1 MKKILHSG
9 IFCMAFVGLLSFFPA
24 AQLAHAQVDE
34 GTVTGTVQDS
44 SGAVLT
50 DAEVTLKNVETNLVL
65 TTRTNASGLYVFPP
79 VKVGVYAVSASRQG
93 FENALQENIHV
104 DVQARVKVDLTLR
117 PGSVTQTV
125 RVTSAP
131 PPLQT
136 ETSSVGQVLSTTT
149 IDNTPLNGR
158 NWVYIIQLTA
168 GVVPSTGTKGAGTG
182 DFSANGQRG
191 DQNNFLMD
199 GIDNNANILDLMNG
213 ASYNVRPPPD
223 ALSEFKVETTD
234 YSAEYGHSAG
244 AAVNV
249 SLKSGTNQIHGAL
262 WEYVRNTDLDAMNW
276 NAQVNPPYHENQ
288 FGGTLGFPIFKN
300 KLFFFADSEANRV
313 AYAATGTYTVPTP
326 LMRQG
331 NFTELLNTSLTGGSC
346 PTILFQ
352 SNAVGGKYTC
362 SGGKVT
368 TLSGPLQQYGNSV
381 TTANGY
387 TYPAGQNVY
396 NAATLDTAAL
406 TILNMYP
413 LPNANGWNSSNNS
426 NTSTAQGLTY
436 NNLVENL
443 KTKGNTF
450 QWDSRLDWNISPAD
464 QAFVRLSYSNYRGYV
479 PGPLGPIL
487 DGNSSYSSGSIAS
500 LIENVAASETHIFSP
515 TLFNEF
521 RLGYNYGMFRF
532 LQPGYNT
539 SVASQLGLGGIPPG
553 PMNGGL
559 PLVSVGGITG
569 FGTANYDPS
578 IEGQN
583 VYQILDNVTKVVRN
597 HSLKFG
603 VSIESMRM
611 SAIQPP
617 KSRGSYSFNGFFT
630 GSGGLSNSGSGMAD
644 FLNDQMA
651 SASVSSI
658 NYISDYAWYRGAYA
672 QDDWKVSRKLTLNLG
687 LRYDYFEPVNEH
699 DGNQAN
705 FVVNSVG
712 IGTGTGT
719 YLIPSA
725 QRNFPIPAAFMTLL
739 QQNNIALQYDSN
751 QALVSAQNT
760 NFAPRVG
767 FAFSPDAKTVL
778 TGGFGIFYGGV
789 EEVGVGPN
797 MGLNF
802 PFYATASY
810 TRPSCGTT
818 TCPSLTAQGV
828 TLEQGFSQA
837 LAVGLQNIF
846 ALPSFEGASPNQK
859 VTNTQGFNL
868 ALQRSIASTMVA
880 SLGYIGDISRHLITN
895 YGFNAAGALINPA
908 NSATGYEPFPGI
920 GGGTIMRNTGLSN
933 YNALQAKLD
942 KRFSN
947 GLNFLATYT
956 WSHTLDDSYDPIAGG
971 VSDRNVNIIPISQ
984 EYTNS
989 PYDIRQRVNF
999 NGFYDLPVG
1008 KGRRFINHGGVL
1020 NMLLGGWSSDL
1031 TFSAQTGKPFGVS
1044 VTGVTTAGGGT
1055 SRAFLIGNPWAGG
1068 GTPDPSNPISASAC
1082 PASVHNKTNWYN
1094 PCAFANPLAGST
1106 IPKSGAGS
1114 EITGEQ
1120 QVIAYL
1126 GGKTNILH
1134 GPGYQR
1140 VNMSLFKDFPVWR
1153 EQVIEFRADSFNV
1166 LNEPSY
1172 GIGNSSDGPTAGQI
1186 TGTQSFQ
1193 SNTPDARF
1201 FQLSAKFKF

>member
-1 MKKILHSG
+1 MRGHCNQTSRVLLL
-9 IFCMAFVGLLSFFPA
+9 GLLSVLCFLPA
-24 AQLAHAQVDE
+24 AWGQVDQ
-34 GTVTGTVQDS
+34 GTVTGTVQDI
-44 SGAVLT
+44 SGAVVLN
-50 DAEVTLKNVETNLVL
+50 AQVSLRNVETNFVL
-65 TTRTNASGLYVFPP
+65 TTRTNGSGLYVFPP
-79 VKVGVYAVSASRQG
+79 VKVGTYSVSANATG
-93 FENALQENIHV
+93 FETSVQENIHV
-104 DVQARVKVDLTLR
+104 DVQARLKIDLTLR
-117 PGSVTQTV
+117 PGANSETV
-125 RVTSAP
+125 QVTSAP

-136 ETSSVGQVLSTTT
+136 ETSSVGQVLNTTT

-158 NWVYIIQLTA
+158 NWVYIVQMSA
-168 GVVPSTGTKGAGTG
+168 GVVPSTGSKGAGTG

-249 SLKSGTNQIHGAL
+249 SLKSGTNEIHGAL
-262 WEYVRNTDLDAMNW
+262 WEYVRNTALDAMNW
-276 NAQVNPPYHENQ
+276 NALVNPPYHENQ
-288 FGGTLGFPIFKN
+288 FGGTLGFPILKN
-300 KLFFFADSEANRV
+300 KLFFFADTEANRV
-313 AYAATGTYTVPTP
+313 DYASTGTYTVPTP

-331 NFTELLNTSLTGGSC
+331 NFTEWLNTSLTGGSC

-368 TLSGPLQQYGNSV
+368 VLGGPLQQYGSSV

-387 TYPAGQNVY
+387 TYPTGQNVY
-396 NAATLDTAAL
+396 NAATLDAAAL
-406 TILNMYP
+406 KILNMYP
-413 LPNANGWNSSNNS
+413 LPNANGWNSGNNT

-443 KTKGNTF
+443 KTNGDTF
-450 QWDSRLDWNISPAD
+450 QWDSRLDWNIRPAD

-479 PGPLGPIL
+479 PGSLGPIL
-487 DGNSSYSSGSIAS
+487 DGNTSYSSGSIAS
-500 LIENVAASETHIFSP
+500 LIENIAASETHIFSP

-521 RLGYNYGMFRF
+521 RFGYNYGMYRF

-539 SVASQLGLGGIPPG
+539 SVASQLGLGGIPTG

-559 PLVSVGGITG
+559 PLVAVGGITS
-569 FGTANYDPS
+569 FGTATYDPS

-583 VYQILDNVTKVVRN
+583 VYQLLDNVTKVVRN

-603 VSIESMRM
+603 VSLESMRM

-630 GSGGLSNSGSGMAD
+630 GSGGLSNSGSGVAD

-658 NYISDYAWYRGAYA
+658 NYIADYAWYRGAYA

-687 LRYDYFEPVNEH
+687 LRYDYFQPTNENG
-699 DGNQAN
+699 GNQAN

-725 QRNFPIPAAFMTLL
+725 QQKFPIPAAFMTLL

-751 QALVSAQNT
+751 PALVTAQHM

-810 TRPSCGTT
+810 SRPSCGTT

-828 TLEQGFSQA
+828 TLEQGFTQA
-837 LAVGLQNIF
+837 LAVGLQNVF

-859 VTNTQGFNL
+859 VTNTQGYNL
-868 ALQRSIASTMVA
+868 AVQRALTNTVIM
-880 SLGYIGDISRHLITN
+880 SLGYVGNISRHLITN
-895 YGFNAAGALINPA
+895 YGFDAAGALINPS
-908 NSATGYEPFPGI
+908 NSATAYEPFPGL
-920 GGGTIMRNTGLSN
+920 GGGTIMWNTGMSN
-933 YNALQAKLD
+933 YNGLQAKLD

-956 WSHTLDDSYDPIAGG
+956 WNHTLDDSYDPIAGG
-971 VSDRNVNIIPISQ
+971 VSMRNVNLIPIHD

-989 PYDIRQRVNF
+989 PYDVRQRVNF
-999 NGFYDLPVG
+999 NGFYKLPFG
-1008 KGRRFINHGGVL
+1008 KGQQFMNHGGILDAVL
-1020 NMLLGGWSSDL
+1020 GRWSTDL
-1031 TFSAQTGKPFGVS
+1031 AFFAQTGKPFGVS
-1044 VTGVTTAGGGT
+1044 PTGVTTAGGGT
-1055 SRAFLIGNPWAGG
+1055 SRAFLVGDAWAGG
-1068 GTPDPSNPISASAC
+1068 GTPDPSNPIAASAC
-1082 PASVHNKTNWYN
+1082 PTSVHNKTNWYN
-1094 PCAFANPLAGST
+1094 PCAFANPPAGSI
-1106 IPKSGAGS
+1106 IPKTGTGS

-1120 QVIAYL
+1120 AAIQYL

-1153 EQVIEFRADSFNV
+1153 EQLIEFRADCFNV

-1172 GIGNSSDGPTAGQI
+1172 SIGNSGDGPTAGQI

-1201 FQLSAKFKF
+1201 FQLSAKYKF